1 MLGLHEEFQS
11 LAAMLS
17 ATAQKLPQK
26 IAVIFQDEITSY
38 SQLEIMSNQ
47 VANALKNMGI
57 VLGTKVALYCIN
69 SPWFVAAYY
78 GILKIGAT
86 VVPINLLLNINE
98 IEYILLNSE
107 SKALIYF
114 DVFEQNVISVKDQ
127 LPHLKNLI
135 VVGQATELEARPITD
150 IIANED
156 SAFSIAEVNQKKHV
170 ASIIYTSG
178 TTGKPKG
185 AMLTHHNLLHNVN
198 SILQSID
205 LQDSDIFFTVLPM
218 FHSFGSTVGMNTP
231 IAGGAT
237 IVAVPRFMP
246 EEVGKMIYE
255 TQSTIFMGVPSM
267 YTIFANIP
275 ESRKPDFSSLRICFS
290 GGAALPVEVMK
301 RFEMKY
307 NVPICEGDGPTE
319 CSPVTSINPIY
330 GKRKPGSI
338 GKVIPDVQM
347 KIVDQDGNEM
357 STGKIGEIVVRGENV
372 MKGYFKMPEETA
384 ESFFGEWYRT
394 GDMGYVDDEDYFYI
408 VDRKKDMIIV
418 NGMNVYP
425 RMIEEVIYQH
435 VAVLEVAVV
444 PEPDD
449 LHGEIPRAVIAL
461 KPQGSASKD
470 NILDLCRRN
479 LGRHQI
485 PRVIE
490 FVDQLP
496 KSPTGKILKRELI
509 RKGEIERGIDIRTN

>member
-1 MLGLHEEFQS
+1 
-11 LAAMLS
+11 
-17 ATAQKLPQK
+17 
-26 IAVIFQDEITSY
+26 
-38 SQLEIMSNQ
+38 MSNK
-47 VANALKNMGI
+47 VANALKSTGVI
-57 VLGTKVALYCIN
+57 LGDKVALYCIN
-69 SPWFVAAYY
+69 SPWFVVAYY
-78 GILKIGAT
+78 GILKVGAT
-86 VVPINLLLNINE
+86 VVPINLLLNVNE
-98 IEYILLNSE
+98 IEYILSNSE
-107 SKALIYF
+107 SKTLIYF
-114 DVFEQNVISVKDQ
+114 DAFEQNVISMKDR
-127 LPHLKNLI
+127 LPHLKNL
-135 VVGQATELEARPITD
+135 VVIGQTTDLGARPITD
-150 IIANED
+150 IIADEN
-156 SAFSIAEVNQKKHV
+156 SAFAIAEVDQEEHV

-185 AMLTHHNLLHNVN
+185 AMLTHRNLLHNVN

-205 LQDSDIFFTVLPM
+205 LRDNDIFLTVLPM

-237 IVAVPRFMP
+237 IIAVPQFMP
-246 EEVGKMIYE
+246 DEVEKVIHE
-255 TQSTIFMGVPSM
+255 TQATIFMGVPSM

-275 ESRKPDFSSLRICFS
+275 GNRKPDFSSLRICFS
-290 GGAALPVEVMK
+290 GGAALPAEVMK
-301 RFEMKY
+301 RFETKY

-319 CSPVTSINPIY
+319 CSPATSINPIY
-330 GKRKPGSI
+330 GERKPGSI
-338 GKVIPDVQM
+338 GKAIPEVQM

-357 STGKIGEIVVRGENV
+357 STDEIGEIVVRGENV
-372 MKGYFKMPEETA
+372 MKGYFKMPKETA
-384 ESFFGEWYRT
+384 ESFFEEWYRT

-408 VDRKKDMIIV
+408 IDRKKDMIIV

-449 LHGEIPRAVIAL
+449 LHGEVPRAVIAL
-461 KPQGSASKD
+461 KPQESASKN

-485 PRVIE
+485 PRIVE
-490 FVDQLP
+490 SVDQLP

-509 RKGEIERGIDIRTN
+509 RKGEIERGIDIRIN